1 MSIELHRP
9 KTTSTRKK
17 LALCVL
23 FNVLGIPFIY
33 YLLHDLYPP
42 NHNRKIVHT
51 HTLKMKNNQTII
63 YAEGCKN

>member
-23 FNVLGIPFIY
+23 FNVLAIPFIY

-51 HTLKMKNNQTII
+51 HTENEK
-63 YAEGCKN
+63 